1 MTIEHGYDL
10 GKGTLAVT
18 AERADLLGGFEH
30 FLAPRRLER
39 RAIPTVFVSIR
50 VGVPALPPPGAEKLY
65 SGPLLEEGECFFA
78 RRGDTYFMTFPG
90 EASLEINSLSGR
102 AEMIVSPDHPKRA
115 TGSMAAIMIEFA
127 YDHDGQQLLHA
138 AGLALPGQGGM
149 VLVSAPSGTGKTT
162 SALALARCGFSF
174 AADDVVALR
183 REGSRLM
190 ARGLPRALNVHRRTL
205 AMLPWIPVGDDWRS
219 NGEQSLPLSRLA
231 GSLTIED
238 RELPVSRLVLLR
250 RGAVSVVEPLSA
262 TEALAALAADNVRG
276 SLAGLTPLQSR
287 RFSMLAEMA
296 RTIPACSVQL
306 ADGLAGLESVAE
318 TLKDLGDG
326 REAGT
331 RKGNT

>member
-10 GKGTLAVT
+10 GQGTLAVT

-30 FLAPRRLER
+30 FLAPRRLKR
-39 RAIPTVFVSIR
+39 PATPTVFASIR
-50 VGVPALPPPGAEKLY
+50 LGLPALPPPGAEKLY

-78 RRGDTYFMTFPG
+78 RLGDTYFMTFPG
-90 EASLEINSLSGR
+90 EASLEIDSLSGR
-102 AEMIVSPDHPKRA
+102 AEMIVSPGHPKRA
-115 TGSMAAIMIEFA
+115 TGSMAAIVIEFA
-127 YDHDGQQLLHA
+127 YDHGGQQLLHT
-138 AGLALPGQGGM
+138 AGLALPGQDGM
-149 VLVSAPSGTGKTT
+149 ILVSAPSGTGKTT
-162 SALALARCGFSF
+162 TALALARCGFSF

-231 GSLTIED
+231 GAIPLED

-250 RGAVSVVEPLSA
+250 RGAVSAVEPLSA

-287 RFSMLAEMA
+287 RFAMLAEMA

-306 ADGLAGLESVAE
+306 ADGLAGVERVDESLRDMGAARD
-318 TLKDLGDG
+318 TAMR
-326 REAGT
+326 RENA
-331 RKGNT
+331 